1 MENGGETGDD
11 QGSGWF
17 EVKKKN
23 RTSSKLATQK
33 VSGGSSSKA
42 NTYFARNQVSDNDEA
57 GKFHGR
63 KPAQP
68 FKSGFVSADGPGL
81 PLVKDDESGKSV
93 DKVAA
98 NQENEPPR
106 KDASMTM
113 KVTNLEGGVK
123 DFQGV
128 SIKKS
133 ADDVAVPK
141 IKWGNLEDE
150 CLLVPGNSVVSSMSV
165 KPKHND
171 VDVNLQVSPSTPLVV
186 DETINGYQITEQFP
200 SGVESSVGETSME
213 DVELL
218 NSNSEG
224 VLKNVTNPGESD
236 PIVLVEAIGN
246 RLSKIDEE
254 AESMAVERTHNASM
268 IGSSDI
274 TKEFNVPENVG
285 SQADPE
291 RSTLLEHQ
299 KNSFEDS
306 VSASGGAAVKEG
318 NVLQNS
324 SVDGTELGENESAES
339 KERFRQRLWCFLF
352 ENLNRA
358 VDELY
363 LLCELE
369 CDVEQM
375 DEAILVLEEA
385 ASDFRELKSR
395 VEHFDSIKR
404 SPSQSP
410 KTGTSLSSKTD
421 HRRPHALSWEVRRMT
436 NSPHRAEILSSSLEA
451 FKKIQME
458 RAGMLARDDVKASSA
473 HTSSLE
479 IPIGPYR
486 TSPKAS
492 DEVAT
497 EHQMQSEKQAGVL
510 DSDQGL
516 IITKKQNVY
525 MSNQSRAN
533 TAVKECMTPES
544 LLASVSGKSKREP
557 LEPISETQKELYKR
571 DKLPVE
577 NRLHKQSKTT
587 DVVKRPSSLTDKEK
601 EKEKEKRNSAPWKSM
616 DAWKEK
622 RNWEDILKSPMR
634 TSSRVSHSPGMSRK
648 GQERAR
654 VLRDKLMSPEKRKKT
669 ALDMKREAEEKHAR
683 AMRIRNQLENERMQR
698 LQRTSEKVNRVNEW
712 QAVRSL
718 KLREGMYARHQRS
731 ESRHEA
737 YLAQVAKRAGDES
750 SKVNEV
756 RFITSLNEENKK
768 LMLRQKLHDSEMRRA
783 EKLQVIRTK
792 QKEDT
797 AREEAVLERR
807 KLLEAEKLQ
816 RLAETQR
823 KKEEA
828 QVRREEERKASSAAR
843 EARVIEQLR
852 RKEVR
857 AKAQQEE
864 AELLALRL
872 AERLRESEQRRK
884 FYLEQIREKASMDFR
899 DQSSPLLRRSVN
911 KDGYNRSAPTNS
923 VEDFHTCL
931 AAPGLITTTQ
941 QQSLKR
947 RIKKIRQRLM
957 ALKHEFVEPSLGPE
971 NTGVGYRA
979 LVGGA
984 RAKIGRWLQD
994 LQRHR
999 QARKEGAASIGLIV
1013 GDMVKFL
1020 EGREPE
1026 LHASRQAGL
1035 IDFIASALPASHTSK
1050 PEACQVTVYLLRLLR
1065 VVLSLSANRSYFLV
1079 QNLLPPIIPMLS
1091 ASLENY
1097 IKIAASS
1104 SPGATNNMPSKASI
1118 ENLVSI
1124 AEILDGFLW
1133 TVTTIIGHA
1142 HVDERQLQMQD
1153 GLVELIVAYQVIHRL
1168 RDLFALYDRPQVE
1181 GAPFPSS
1188 ILLSLNLL
1196 TVLTCRPASAS
1207 SIDWESCVAKPA
1219 IAYEILEASPGKK
1232 SLDLSNSSTM
1242 NNPSGDSITV
1252 MNQVTG
1258 ESDHKD
1264 GGDKLASRTDDPESM
1279 EVDVQSMKKPSDNS
1293 VYSNNA
1299 DGGPEGSTG
1308 IALNEP
1314 QNIMSEEKA
1323 KLRLP
1328 QKDGKNP
1335 MDDSSEK
1342 KGVAENMVHEDIES
1356 KNEVNL
1362 KQPVVF
1368 LLSAVVETSLVSL
1381 PSLLTAVLLQANN
1394 RMSSDQA
1401 SYVFPMNFEEVAT
1414 GVLKVLNNLAILDIT
1429 LLQSMLARSD
1439 LKMEFF
1445 HLMSFLLSHCTS
1457 KWRTTND
1464 RVGLLLLESLLLLGY
1479 FALFH
1484 PENQAVLR
1492 WGKSPTILHKV
1503 CDLPFVFFSD
1513 PELTPILAG
1522 TLIAACYGCDQNRG
1536 VVQQE
1541 LSIDM
1546 LLSLLKSCR
1555 QGLLSL
1561 HSDSSPPDNSVPN
1574 DQSDVNSQL
1583 VLEAKKTQ
1591 QVDLSIRSN
1600 RRNNRVLGR
1609 GGVSSGSTRGVK
1621 VKTQRDNNRGSK
1633 TCDEWAQKHS
1643 LPASEASSTFMLHRR
1658 LPSSFL
1664 DKAEEFFSA
1673 AISPL

>member
-11 QGSGWF
+11 HGSGWF

-23 RTSSKLATQK
+23 RVSSKLSIQK
-33 VSGGSSSKA
+33 VSGGSLVKTNAYSPC
-42 NTYFARNQVSDNDEA
+42 NQVTNNDEA
-57 GKFHGR
+57 GKFHSKR
-63 KPAQP
+63 QSQP
-68 FKSGFVSADGPGL
+68 FRAGFVSGESPDW
-81 PLVKDDESGKSV
+81 PLTNESGKSV
-93 DKVAA
+93 DKVDA
-98 NQENEPPR
+98 NQENEPP
-106 KDASMTM
+106 KKPVLMAMTTM
-113 KVTNLEGGVK
+113 NLEG
-123 DFQGV
+123 
-128 SIKKS
+128 
-133 ADDVAVPK
+133 
-141 IKWGNLEDE
+141 
-150 CLLVPGNSVVSSMSV
+150 VPGKCVVSSISE
-165 KPKHND
+165 KHKQNEED
-171 VDVNLQVSPSTPLVV
+171 GNLQASPSTPLQE
-186 DETINGYQITEQFP
+186 DTTIKGSQSIEQFP
-200 SGVESSVGETSME
+200 SGTQSSVLPTDSVDLGQDKVRETPME
-213 DVELL
+213 GVELD
-218 NSNSEG
+218 SNSEG
-224 VLKNVTNPGESD
+224 LVRIVTRPDEAGKTIIGEDIGNVSSTFVEEAES
-236 PIVLVEAIGN
+236 VVFQRVHNSSVVGSSETLVEAI
-246 RLSKIDEE
+246 
-254 AESMAVERTHNASM
+254 AQ
-268 IGSSDI
+268 
-274 TKEFNVPENVG
+274 ENVSMKIG
-285 SQADPE
+285 LE
-291 RSTLLEHQ
+291 GITLLEHH
-299 KNSFEDS
+299 NTSAEDP
-306 VSASGGAAVKEG
+306 VGASGAASIREG

-324 SVDGTELGENESAES
+324 SVDEAELGEVESAES

-385 ASDFRELKSR
+385 TSDFRELKSR
-395 VEHFDSIKR
+395 VENFETIKG
-404 SPSQSP
+404 PL
-410 KTGTSLSSKTD
+410 LSHQK
-421 HRRPHALSWEVRRMT
+421 LVRRMT

-458 RAGMLARDDVKASSA
+458 RAGKLAIHDAKASSA
-473 HTSSLE
+473 HSTTFD
-479 IPIGPYR
+479 IPIGPHG
-486 TSPKAS
+486 TSAS
-492 DEVAT
+492 VNDAVLSENLK
-497 EHQMQSEKQAGVL
+497 QLEKQTEVS
-510 DSDQGL
+510 DSDQGSSVS
-516 IITKKQNVY
+516 KNQYVY
-525 MSNQSRAN
+525 MSTQSKVDA
-533 TAVKECMTPES
+533 ALKECVTPES
-544 LLASVSGKSKREP
+544 LSASVSGKSKRGP
-557 LEPISETQKELYKR
+557 LEPISETQKQLYKK

-577 NRLHKQSKTT
+577 NRLYKQSKTT

-601 EKEKEKRNSAPWKSM
+601 EKEKRNSASWKSM

-648 GQERAR
+648 GQERTR
-654 VLRDKLMSPEKRKKT
+654 VLRDKLMSPEKRKKS

-683 AMRIRNQLENERMQR
+683 AMRIRNQLENERVQR

-737 YLAQVAKRAGDES
+737 YLAQVVKRAGDES

-792 QKEDT
+792 QKEDI

-828 QVRREEERKASSAAR
+828 HVRREEERKASSAAR
-843 EARVIEQLR
+843 EARVMEQLR

-864 AELLALRL
+864 AELLALKL

-899 DQSSPLLRRSVN
+899 DQSSPLLRRSIN
-911 KDGYNRSAPTNS
+911 KDGHNRSTPTNS
-923 VEDFHTCL
+923 VEDFQTTCL
-931 AAPGLITTTQ
+931 SSPGLITTTQ

-957 ALKHEFVEPSLGPE
+957 ALKHEFAEPSLGPE
-971 NTGVGYRA
+971 NTVVGYRA

-1035 IDFIASALPASHTSK
+1035 VDFIASALPASHTSK

-1065 VVLSLSANRSYFLV
+1065 VVLSLPANRSYFLV

-1104 SPGATNNMPSKASI
+1104 SPGSTINMLTKASI
-1118 ENLVSI
+1118 ENLESI
-1124 AEILDGFLW
+1124 SEILDGFLW
-1133 TVTTIIGHA
+1133 TVTTIVGHA

-1153 GLVELIVAYQVIHRL
+1153 GLVELIVSYQVIHRL

-1196 TVLTCRPASAS
+1196 TVLTCRPASIS
-1207 SIDWESCVAKPA
+1207 SIDWESCVAKPTFT
-1219 IAYEILEASPGKK
+1219 YEVLEASLGKK
-1232 SLDLSNSSTM
+1232 SVDSSNSSLT
-1242 NNPSGDSITV
+1242 NNPLGDSIMV
-1252 MNQVTG
+1252 MNPLSG
-1258 ESDHKD
+1258 ESDRKD
-1264 GGDKLASRTDDPESM
+1264 GEEKLASRRESM
-1279 EVDVQSMKKPSDNS
+1279 SDVFEGRAVDVQSVKKFSNNSVSSDNAEAVS
-1293 VYSNNA
+1293 Q
-1299 DGGPEGSTG
+1299 GCMRT
-1308 IALNEP
+1308 ALDET
-1314 QNIMSEEKA
+1314 QNVMLEEQA
-1323 KLRLP
+1323 KLPVL

-1335 MDDSSEK
+1335 MDDTSER
-1342 KGVAENMVHEDIES
+1342 KGVAENTVHENIEN
-1356 KNEVNL
+1356 KNEVSL

-1368 LLSAVVETSLVSL
+1368 LLSAVAETGLVSL
-1381 PSLLTAVLLQANN
+1381 PSLLTAVLLQAN
-1394 RMSSDQA
+1394 SQFGILIWLSIIQA
-1401 SYVFPMNFEEVAT
+1401 SYVLPMNFEEVAT
-1414 GVLKVLNNLAILDIT
+1414 GVLKILNNLAILDIT

-1445 HLMSFLLSHCTS
+1445 HLMSFLLSHCTT
-1457 KWRTTND
+1457 KWRAAND
-1464 RVGLLLLESLLLLGY
+1464 QVGLLLLESLLLLGY

-1484 PENQAVLR
+1484 PENQEVLR

-1522 TLIAACYGCDQNRG
+1522 TLVAACYGCDQNRG

-1541 LSIDM
+1541 LSMDM

-1561 HSDSSPPDNSVPN
+1561 HSDSSPSDNSVPN
-1574 DQSDVNSQL
+1574 DPCDINNQL
-1583 VLEAKKTQ
+1583 VLEAKKPPQ
-1591 QVDLSIRSN
+1591 ADVSLRSN

-1609 GGVSSGSTRGVK
+1609 GGASGGTTRGS
-1621 VKTQRDNNRGSK
+1621 KTKNQRDNRGSK
-1633 TCDEWAQKHS
+1633 TCDEWALKHS

-1658 LPSSFL
+1658 FPSTFL

-1673 AISPL
+1673 AVSPV